1 MQITIAIEIV
11 LYKINLKKLHQKDF
25 LQWILRLRLWAPRR
39 MTDAVFE
46 YDIIS
51 LNSTLECNLTS
62 GQKREPMK
70 KQHLSAL
77 EEREALMRTYS

>member
-1 MQITIAIEIV
+1 
-11 LYKINLKKLHQKDF
+11 
-25 LQWILRLRLWAPRR
+25 

-77 EEREALMRTYS
+77 EEREALM

>member
-1 MQITIAIEIV
+1 
-11 LYKINLKKLHQKDF
+11 
-25 LQWILRLRLWAPRR
+25 

-62 GQKREPMK
+62 RQKGWAYEETAPFNPGRKSGTDENTANSFI
-70 KQHLSAL
+70 LL
-77 EEREALMRTYS
+77 EAS